1 MQRNLGVYDET
12 WEHEKLILAIFVGG
26 ILLILGKCQ
35 NYTGNNVSDLRRFQ
49 IKQTIGHNCSYS
61 STQAFEYFIYTY
73 ANS

>member
-1 MQRNLGVYDET
+1 M
-12 WEHEKLILAIFVGG
+12 KLESIKNSYWPYFVGG
-26 ILLILGKCQ
+26 ILLVLGKCQ
-35 NYTGNNVSDLRRFQ
+35 NYTGNNVGDLRRFQ